1 MADITNPLPQ
11 PFLRHLRAQPVSHVM
26 RYRRGRLVREG
37 AGLAFWF
44 RPITTAIAELPVDD
58 RELPFLFHA
67 RSADFQRVT
76 VQGAITFRVGDPA
89 LLAER
94 IDFSIDL
101 RSGRW
106 TAEPLEQVGGL
117 LTQLAQQLVIDQLAT
132 RELRAILAEG
142 VGPIRA
148 RIDGGLAAESALAQL
163 GLQVVA
169 VRVADV
175 APTAEVEKA
184 LQQPTREAIQSRADE
199 ATFARRATAVENER
213 AIAENELANRVE
225 LARRQEQ
232 LVAHEGSNERRRAQE
247 EAAARKIAA
256 EAADELEHLA
266 AQRRAETIDLVE
278 QATLRGERERA
289 EIQKAIPAGVLL
301 ALALQELAGQIGR
314 VEHLTI
320 TPELLTPLLQR
331 IGAGDDRG

>member
-1 MADITNPLPQ
+1 MADITNPVPQ
-11 PFLRHLRAQPVSHVM
+11 PFVRHLRAEPTSHVM
-26 RYRRGRLVREG
+26 RYRRGRLVRAG

-44 RPITTAIAELPVDD
+44 RPITTAIAEIPVDD

-89 LLAER
+89 LLADR

-106 TAEPLEQVGGL
+106 TAEPLEQVGAL
-117 LTQLAQQLVIDQLAT
+117 LTQLARQLVIDQLAT

-142 VGPIRA
+142 AGPIRA
-148 RIDGGLAAESALAQL
+148 RIDAGLAAEPALAQL

-184 LQQPTREAIQSRADE
+184 LQQPTREEIQSRADE
-199 ATFARRATAVENER
+199 ATFARRATAVESER
-213 AIAENELANRVE
+213 AIAENELANRIE

-232 LVAHEGSNERRRAQE
+232 LVAQEGANERRRAQE

-256 EAADELEHLA
+256 EAADELERLA
-266 AQRRAETIDLVE
+266 AQRRADTIDLVE

-289 EIQKAIPAGVLL
+289 EIQKAIPPGVLM

-320 TPELLTPLLQR
+320 TPELLSPLLQR
-331 IGAGDDRG
+331 IGAGDGRG

>member
-11 PFLRHLRAQPVSHVM
+11 PFLRHLRAEPTSHVM
-26 RYRRGRLVREG
+26 RYRRGRLAQEG
-37 AGLAFWF
+37 SGLAFWF
-44 RPITTAIAELPVDD
+44 RPITTAIAEVPVDD

-67 RSADFQRVT
+67 RSADYQRVT
-76 VQGAITFRVGDPA
+76 VQGAITFRVGDPV
-89 LLAER
+89 LLADR
-94 IDFSIDL
+94 IDFSIDM

-117 LTQLAQQLVIDQLAT
+117 LTQLGQQFVVDQLAT

-142 VGPIRA
+142 VAPIRA
-148 RIDGGLAAESALAQL
+148 RIDAGLAAEPALAQL
-163 GLQVVA
+163 GLLVVA

-184 LQQPTREAIQSRADE
+184 LQQPAREQIQSSADE

-213 AIAENELANRVE
+213 AIAENELANRIE
-225 LARRQEQ
+225 LARRAEM
-232 LVAHEGSNERRRAQE
+232 LVAQEGSNERRRAQE

-256 EAADELEHLA
+256 EAEDELKQLDA
-266 AQRRAETIDLVE
+266 RRRAATIDLVE
-278 QATLRGERERA
+278 RATLRGERERA
-289 EIQKAIPAGVLL
+289 EIQKAVPAGVLL
-301 ALALQELAGQIGR
+301 ALALQELAGQIGK

-331 IGAGDDRG
+331 IGAGDAQG

>member
-11 PFLRHLRAQPVSHVM
+11 PFLRHLRAEPTSHVM
-26 RYRRGRLVREG
+26 RYRRGRLVRAG

-44 RPITTAIAELPVDD
+44 RPSTTAIAQIPVDD

-67 RSADFQRVT
+67 RSADYQRVT

-89 LLAER
+89 LLADR

-106 TAEPLEQVGGL
+106 TAEPLEHVGGL
-117 LTQLAQQLVIDQLAT
+117 LTQLAQQFVIDQLAT

-142 VGPIRA
+142 VTPIRA
-148 RIDGGLAAESALAQL
+148 RIDGGLAAEPALAQL

-184 LQQPTREAIQSRADE
+184 LQQPAREEIQTRADE

-213 AIAENELANRVE
+213 AIGENELANRIE
-225 LARRQEQ
+225 LARRHEQ
-232 LVAHEGSNERRRAQE
+232 LVAQEGSNERRRAQE
-247 EAAARKIAA
+247 AAAARKIGA
-256 EAADELEHLA
+256 EADDELERLA
-266 AQRRAETIDLVE
+266 AQRRADTIDLVE

-331 IGAGDDRG
+331 IGTVDDRG